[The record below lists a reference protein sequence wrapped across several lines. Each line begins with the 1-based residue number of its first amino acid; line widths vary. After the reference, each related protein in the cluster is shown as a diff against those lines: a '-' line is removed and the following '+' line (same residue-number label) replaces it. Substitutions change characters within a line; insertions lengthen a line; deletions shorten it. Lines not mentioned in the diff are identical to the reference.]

1 MKAWIQRSWFYCIA
15 LAVGGLHATHFITLD
30 WPLFALLV
38 LAGIPAWL
46 PTVARYIKA
55 LEKTDDGWKLLMRED
70 PLGLPATEI
79 QKIVEIQAEVVP
91 PAAPALAPAAKRPYA
106 DLSLHARRVLKS
118 LWHFQRET
126 FGEDDPRRWGF
137 AVGRQAPSYF
147 TFSTGAK
154 ELEWE
159 KYVVLDHRGF
169 VYLTN
174 EVIEFSKQNRAA
186 LDNEPLYYKDFV
198 APPTA

>member
-1 MKAWIQRSWFYCIA
+1 MIAWVQRNWFYCLALIA
-15 LAVGGLHATHFITLD
+15 AGLQACRVITLD
-30 WPLFALLV
+30 WPVFALLV
-38 LAGIPAWL
+38 FAGIPVWV
-46 PTVARYIKA
+46 PTLARYIKA
-55 LEKTDDGWKLLMRED
+55 LERTGDGWRVLMRED
-70 PLGLPATEI
+70 PLGIPATEI
-79 QKIVEIQAEVVP
+79 QKIVEVTTTTTP
-91 PAAPALAPAAKRPYA
+91 TSKRPYNE
-106 DLSLHARRVLKS
+106 LSLHARRVLKS
-118 LWHFQRET
+118 LWYFQRDN

-137 AVGRQAPSYF
+137 AVGRQAPAYF

-159 KYVVLDHRGF
+159 KYVVLDPRGF

-174 EVIEFSKQNRAA
+174 DGIEFCKQNRAP